1 MRKRIFTACLA
12 TLCLSACGLLIRAQE
27 PVRLDIDSHHV
38 EGQIDPLIYGQLF
51 EHIYFS
57 ANNGVWQEIVYGRS
71 FEPEHY
77 PGIPPRDGY
86 FDGWFADAD
95 GVLHSPT
102 RYEQPIPLTEVDTD
116 SYDLEMDVAWRAYR
130 LPNRRWSGGLLD
142 LRFAFKDQ
150 EDGEPYFLRLYD
162 PAFEGQRF
170 NLAQTAAQVEA
181 DNQAKAL
188 AQAQKQ
194 ASTAEFSIATRV
206 EKEVSFFGNTRKVQA
221 LEPLATAA
229 AQPAQTD
236 QSAWHRLKISCRGS
250 KVTVWW
256 DGAKVLNTNL
266 PTSRQHNVITL
277 WENYTEAR
285 FRNISVRDAKGRQ
298 TFFEGLPQEVAIPEV
313 APEWTAFGEGSFRL
327 VKGDA
332 VNMEY
337 AQQISAQDLSGLQQG
352 PQAVR
357 PGDAF
362 VGSVYAKGDG
372 QARLTVGLRRDGRWV
387 ARQELGTPSAD
398 WKCYEFTLDAGAYEG
413 DADFA
418 IAASDGTLLI
428 DQASMG
434 THSGQALGGF
444 RPDIFEAVQALHP
457 TCLRWPGG
465 GYAAQYDW
473 KWGIGPQKDR
483 KRWDHWMWMDYDQN
497 CFGTDEFIQFCR
509 AIGSEPVI
517 VVSVGFERPES
528 EYDQILQNAVDWLRY
543 CNEPATGKWGA
554 VRAANGH
561 PEPYNVK
568 YWEIDNE
575 MWEMGIERYERCVR
589 DYSAALRA
597 VDPDIKIIACGG
609 FPEDEAFLMRSGGCF
624 DYLSL
629 HHYEQAGGYASG
641 PGRLAEQYKKYARM
655 IAACPNP
662 DIKLFISEWNLNST
676 DWRTGLFA
684 GGFLNVCEQLDV
696 VAMGAAALFIR
707 RTDAPDWDNAFINF
721 DYKDLFVAPNYQVTE
736 LWYDH
741 FAPNR
746 LAVSGDA
753 KELSVSASRADD
765 NGIVTV
771 KVVNPTDKPYSL
783 TLAPDWSTLATADY
797 DYIAPGSL
805 DAAND
810 MEHKQ
815 AVQRK
820 RKALKPAGN
829 TVTFT
834 VDPLSAGVVTLS
846 RKEWSGMDFYR
857 HVYLDVDV
865 EGKEAHFVLDTGAPY
880 SIPDSTFL
888 ADNGLKYKKT
898 FKAKMGG
905 TGDGKT
911 TVTAI
916 SNEFTY
922 SIGST
927 EYTSQVSP
935 IIGLKSILGDYADG
949 LVGLGEVGDAVI
961 AIDFQDGRIG
971 FWDKVDADDVEGYT
985 AIPVEYQKKRILI
998 PIRIR
1003 VRDGITVE
1011 GKFIMDLGNPYS
1023 ASLTRVTSEK
1033 YGLEAVQPVMS
1044 TAMAVGGIGG
1054 SSSSRDFRALGLDLG
1069 PFTLDDILM
1078 EYSLNK
1084 EGALAE
1090 AEWDGLLGNEVW
1102 SRFDMII
1109 DAPNGVLYLRPN
1121 ETYADPFEC
1130 PVMGFSATYRTQT
1143 LGCWV
1148 VNAIHDG
1155 SNAQKAGLRGGDRIV
1170 AVNGRDV
1177 KTYSHQAYRTWSEGL
1192 HSVCLTVLRDGK
1204 EQEISFDFDEPRL

>member
-1 MRKRIFTACLA
+1 MNIA
-12 TLCLSACGLLIRAQE
+12 TNHI
-27 PVRLDIDSHHV
+27 
-38 EGQIDPLIYGQLF
+38 EGEIDPLIYGQLF

-57 ANNGVWQEIVYGRS
+57 ANNGVWQEIIYGRS

-86 FDGWFADAD
+86 FDGWFADEE

-150 EDGEPYFLRLYD
+150 ENGEPYFLRLYD

-170 NLAQTAAQVEA
+170 NLAQTDAQIEA

-194 ASTAEFSIATRV
+194 ATSAEFSLATRV
-206 EKEVSFFGNTRKVQA
+206 EKEVPFFGGRTRRVVT
-221 LEPLATAA
+221 LEPIATGKALAE
-229 AQPAQTD
+229 QTD
-236 QSAWHRLKISCRGS
+236 QTAWHHLKISCRGS
-250 KVTVWW
+250 RVTAWW
-256 DGAKVLNTNL
+256 DRRKILSTTV
-266 PTSRQHNVITL
+266 PSSRKHNALTL

-285 FRNISVRDAKGRQ
+285 YRNIVVRSADGRK
-298 TFFEGLPQEVAIPEV
+298 TYFEGLPKEVAVPDV
-313 APEWTAFGEGSFRL
+313 APEWSAFGEGRFSL

-332 VNMEY
+332 VNMDY
-337 AQQISAQDLSGLQQG
+337 AQRIETQGLSGLQQG

-372 QARLTVGLRRDGRWV
+372 RARLSVGLRHDGEWI
-387 ARQELGTPSAD
+387 ARQELGAPAVD
-398 WKCYEFTLDAGAYEG
+398 WECYEFTLDGGAYEG
-413 DADFA
+413 DADFV
-418 IAASDGTLLI
+418 IAAEDGTLLI

-434 THSGQALGGF
+434 TRSGQALGGF
-444 RPDIFEAVQALHP
+444 RPDIFQAVQDLHP

-497 CFGTDEFIQFCR
+497 CFGTDEFIRFCR
-509 AIGSEPVI
+509 EIGSEPVI

-543 CNEPATGKWGA
+543 CNEPATGQWGA

-561 PEPYNVK
+561 PEPYDVK

-575 MWEMGIERYERCVR
+575 MWEMGIERYEKCVR
-589 DYSAALRA
+589 DFSRALRA

-609 FPEDEAFLMRSGGCF
+609 FPEDEAFLQRSGACF

-629 HHYEQAGGYASG
+629 HHYEQAGGYATG
-641 PGRLAEQYKKYARM
+641 PGRLAEQYKKYAEM

-746 LAVSGDA
+746 LALTGDA
-753 KELSVSASRADD
+753 KELSVSASRAEDS
-765 NGIVTV
+765 GIVNV

-783 TLAPDWSTLATADY
+783 TLTPDWNSVATADY

-810 MEHKQ
+810 MAHKQ
-815 AVQRK
+815 AVKRQRK
-820 RKALKPAGN
+820 TLEPRGN
-829 TVTFT
+829 SVTLT
-834 VDPLSAGVVTLS
+834 IEPLSAGVVTLS
-846 RKEWSGMDFYR
+846 RKEWVGMDFYR
-857 HVYLDVDV
+857 HIYLDVTV
-865 EGKEAHFVLDTGAPY
+865 EGRKAHFVLDTGSPY
-880 SIPDSTFL
+880 SFPDSTFV
-888 ADNGLKYKKT
+888 AREGLQYKNM
-898 FKAKMGG
+898 FKALMGG
-905 TGDGKT
+905 SGDGKAL
-911 TVTAI
+911 VSVI
-916 SNEFTY
+916 NQEFTY
-922 SIGST
+922 SMGDR
-927 EYTSQVSP
+927 EYKSQISP
-935 IIGLKSILGDYADG
+935 IVPLKEILGDYADG
-949 LVGLGEVGDAVI
+949 LIGLAEVGDAAI
-961 AIDFQDGRIG
+961 AIDFLDGRIG
-971 FWDKVDADDVEGYT
+971 FWDKLEAEDVEGYT
-985 AIPVEYQKKRILI
+985 AIPVEYADKRILL
-998 PIRIR
+998 PVRVQ
-1003 VRDGITVE
+1003 VRDGILVE
-1011 GKFIMDLGNPYS
+1011 GKAIMDLGNPYS
-1023 ASLTRVTSEK
+1023 IDFTRATAEK
-1033 YGLEAVQPVMS
+1033 YGLQNVRPALRTS
-1044 TAMAVGGIGG
+1044 MAVGGIGG
-1054 SSSSRDFRALGLDLG
+1054 ESSSGDFRAQRAEIG
-1069 PFTLDDILM
+1069 PFALDNIILG
-1078 EYSLNK
+1078 YSLNT
-1084 EGALAE
+1084 EGALSDK
-1090 AEWDGLLGNEVW
+1090 EWIALLGNEIW
-1102 SRFDMII
+1102 SRFDLII
-1109 DAPNGVLYLRPN
+1109 DAAHDRLYLRPN
-1121 ETYADPFEC
+1121 ATFDDPFEC
-1130 PVMGFSATYRTQT
+1130 PVTGFSATYRTQT
-1143 LGCWV
+1143 LGCWL
-1148 VNAIHDG
+1148 VNATTEG

-1177 KTYSHQAYRTWSEGL
+1177 KTYSHQEYRTWSHGL
-1192 HSVCLTVLRDGK
+1192 QSVTLTVLRDGG
-1204 EQEISFDFDEPRL
+1204 EQEISFDFDAPKL